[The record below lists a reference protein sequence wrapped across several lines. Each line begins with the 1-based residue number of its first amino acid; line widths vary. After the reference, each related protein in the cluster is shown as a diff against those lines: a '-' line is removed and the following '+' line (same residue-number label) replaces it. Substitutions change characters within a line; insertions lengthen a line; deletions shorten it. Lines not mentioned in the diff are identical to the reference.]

1 MPREC
6 TESNSFRGK
15 TLEFCSLNIH
25 GLQSRQLG
33 SKLLDPEFL
42 KIIKNVDFLGLTETH
57 THDEILEDLNIPGFI
72 RISYKN
78 RKKNLKSGTSSG
90 GLPYLRKCPLQTC
103 LVQ

>member
-15 TLEFCSLNIH
+15 TLECCSWNIH

-42 KIIKNVDFLGLTETH
+42 NIIKNVDFLGLTETH
-57 THDEILEDLNIPGFI
+57 IQDEILEDLNIPGFI

-78 RKKNLKSGTSSG
+78 RKKN
-90 GLPYLRKCPLQTC
+90 
-103 LVQ
+103 

>member
-15 TLEFCSLNIH
+15 TLEFCSWNIH

-33 SKLLDPEFL
+33 SKFLDPEFL
-42 KIIKNVDFLGLTETH
+42 NIIKNVDFLGLTETH
-57 THDEILEDLNIPGFI
+57 IHGEILEDLNIPGFI

-78 RKKNLKSGTSSG
+78 RKKIFEIRDFIRGDCSICESAHCKH
-90 GLPYLRKCPLQTC
+90 
-103 LVQ
+103 V